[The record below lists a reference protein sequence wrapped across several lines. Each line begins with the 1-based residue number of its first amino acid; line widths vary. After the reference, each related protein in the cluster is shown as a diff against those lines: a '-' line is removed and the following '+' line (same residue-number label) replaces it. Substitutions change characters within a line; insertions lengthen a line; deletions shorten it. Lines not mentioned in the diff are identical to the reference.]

1 MEHRVYERL
10 FLASAV
16 ALFAFVILL
25 NCLQGTPFIGGLACP
40 YQLTSS
46 SIIIKIGAT
55 AIFALFLGLL
65 FGPILA
71 AILHPKTTH
80 KTTTTTPT

>member
-1 MEHRVYERL
+1 MYERL

-16 ALFAFVILL
+16 ALFALVLLL
-25 NCLQGTPFIGGLACP
+25 NCLQGTPFIGGAACP

-46 SIIIKIGAT
+46 SIIIKIGAA

-71 AILHPKTTH
+71 AILHPRTS
-80 KTTTTTPT
+80 KTTTANPT